1 MNKTAVVH
9 ARVEPGTKRKAEG
22 VLRELGLSPT
32 EAIRLFYRQ
41 ICLRN
46 GLPFQVLIPNDT
58 TARTLEKSR
67 RGLGVQSFDTLEE
80 MFASWEE

>member
-32 EAIRLFYRQ
+32 QAIRLFYRQ

-46 GLPFQVLIPNDT
+46 GLPFQVLIPNET
-58 TARTLEKSR
+58 TVRTLQKSH
-67 RGLGVQSFDTLEE
+67 RGRGVQSFDSLQE
-80 MFASWEE
+80 MFESWEE